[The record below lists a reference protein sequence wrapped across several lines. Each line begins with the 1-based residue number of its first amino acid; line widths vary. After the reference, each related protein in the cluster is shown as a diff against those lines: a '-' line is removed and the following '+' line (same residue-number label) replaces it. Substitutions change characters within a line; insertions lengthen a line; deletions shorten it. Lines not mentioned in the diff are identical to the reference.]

1 MNTSTSATPTTTNN
15 RSVSPQ
21 QNANSIANAMA
32 TADYYEQQFKM
43 QQQKSFD
50 IEQQFRRAIEQNNE
64 FKVKKIEFNKI
75 SIFETFFIFLKK
87 ETLNNLND
95 INRKLYEENGQ
106 YKERNLEQR
115 KQIEHMHMLLIET
128 KQSNDLNQNLI
139 QKKADECIKDL
150 QKEIDVK
157 KRQLQDTEQKQK
169 DLFSKLKTFS
179 NEINELKLENK
190 SLVDTIG
197 NQEGQFNED
206 IAKLRLNFS
215 NILQQTFDIE
225 LKKLKDNF
233 YNEKYNLETQ
243 IELQKKQFFNE
254 KSVFETEKYELQS
267 NIRDLELK
275 LEEIIKEKA
284 QFSYRCGQVTQTNR
298 DLSKILDQN
307 EIKNEEKL
315 NEVKEKL
322 DFYVGKCNDLE
333 KEIAECQEDHV
344 RKADDWKKFQ
354 ADLQTAVRVAN
365 DFMTGKKK
373 KKKKFFSFF

>member
-1 MNTSTSATPTTTNN
+1 
-15 RSVSPQ
+15 
-21 QNANSIANAMA
+21 
-32 TADYYEQQFKM
+32 
-43 QQQKSFD
+43 
-50 IEQQFRRAIEQNNE
+50 
-64 FKVKKIEFNKI
+64 
-75 SIFETFFIFLKK
+75 
-87 ETLNNLND
+87 
-95 INRKLYEENGQ
+95 
-106 YKERNLEQR
+106 
-115 KQIEHMHMLLIET
+115 MHMLLIET

-139 QKKADECIKDL
+139 QKKADDCIKDL
-150 QKEIDVK
+150 QKDIDVK
-157 KRQLQDTEQKQK
+157 RRQLQDTEQKQK

-179 NEINELKLENK
+179 NEINELKIENK

-206 IAKLRLNFS
+206 VSKLRINFS

-254 KSVFETEKYELQS
+254 KSVFESQKYELES

-365 DFMTGKKK
+365 DFMTGKKNK
-373 KKKKFFSFF
+373 KKKNN